1 MAFFNARLL
10 LATLGVAVASGVAAA
25 AEPNNTSDLNEIVVQ
40 SPRVTTEYS
49 PWLRARVERYTA
61 TVRVGYSDL
70 NLTDTSGV
78 QVFQARVRT
87 AAQLACQKLNHLIPV
102 SDLACLEDT
111 LTAMQPRVQAVL
123 GAAMQGAAPGG
134 DVTVTA
140 AAAPEAKQER
150 ARL

>member
-1 MAFFNARLL
+1 MHKKMAFFNAPLL

-25 AEPNNTSDLNEIVVQ
+25 AEPNNTSQLNEIVVQ

-78 QVFQARVRT
+78 QVLQARVKT
-87 AAQLACQKLNHLIPV
+87 AAQLACQKLNHLTPV
-102 SDLACLEDT
+102 ADLPCLEDT
-111 LTAMQPRVQAVL
+111 LAATQPRVQAAVN
-123 GAAMQGAAPGG
+123 AALQAAVP
-134 DVTVTA
+134 
-140 AAAPEAKQER
+140 AKQER

>member
-1 MAFFNARLL
+1 MHKKMAFFNVRLL

-25 AEPNNTSDLNEIVVQ
+25 AEPNNTSELNEIVVQ

-49 PWLRARVERYTA
+49 PWLRTRVERYTA

-78 QVFQARVRT
+78 QVLQARVKT
-87 AAQLACQKLNHLIPV
+87 AAQLACQKLNHLTPV
-102 SDLACLEDT
+102 ADLPCLEET
-111 LTAMQPRVQAVL
+111 LAATQPRVQAAVS
-123 GAAMQGAAPGG
+123 AAMQAAVP
-134 DVTVTA
+134 
-140 AAAPEAKQER
+140 AKQEP